1 MAEQSILV
9 FSTFPDAETAR
20 RIARIIVEEKLAACV
35 NIIPKIESIYHWQGK
50 IEESSEVMALIKST
64 HWKYQ
69 LLEARIR
76 ELHPYKV
83 PEIISVRIDSGH
95 VEYLRW
101 VEQSVIE
108 PRKP

>member
-20 RIARIIVEEKLAACV
+20 RIARVIVEEKLAACV
-35 NIIPKIESIYHWQGK
+35 NIIPKIESIYHWEGK

-69 LLEARIR
+69 LLEAR
-76 ELHPYKV
+76 
-83 PEIISVRIDSGH
+83 VRIDSGH